1 MAPSIGRSQREAYE
15 SLERVVDAIKAND
28 PKKIRTLLAKA
39 DTLDIMG
46 IYSEAR
52 SLFYQV
58 ASELEG
64 RLANSSSSEDQSLFD
79 EDQWLEKFRQTLSEI
94 KKVLGPNPLSF
105 RIDELDTQD
114 QNEH

>member
-1 MAPSIGRSQREAYE
+1 MAPSLGRSQREAYE
-15 SLERVVDAIKAND
+15 SLERVVDAIEAND

-39 DTLDIMG
+39 DTLDVMG